1 MLTFQLAIFVTVL
14 FVVQKFL
21 CWLTQKPLKYPP
33 GPPSLPFIGNM
44 AVFMTGRAPYH
55 VLKELADQFGSVVS
69 LKMGT
74 GRFVVLSTVEAI
86 REAFVRQSECFA
98 GRPYMY
104 SISLLTRNNCGIAF
118 GDYTPIWKVHR
129 KSCAVAIHRNVR
141 GKNCTSSDVKILQE
155 VEHLIVRL
163 QQKTNQPTDI
173 SDDLNLAVLN
183 VICDMTFGQRYEI
196 HDSEYRAILDSA
208 NKFTAI
214 LQHGDPIDFIP
225 ALKIFPS
232 KKLRLVQD
240 VIKTRDAIL
249 QKKYEEHVAT
259 FDPKNIRDLTDAFLL
274 SMLEC
279 TDENGN
285 HELTEDHIV
294 MAMFE
299 LFTGGFDST
308 FKTLKWAVIYL
319 LHNPEVQKRI
329 QDEMEQAI
337 GSRLPTWD
345 DHLKLPYLEATVLET
360 LRSSSYSSLNGP
372 RRTTTDTQLLG
383 YDIPKDSIVVC
394 NLWWVHHDPANW
406 KDPDNFRPEHFI
418 NENGEVFQPKAFM
431 AFSLGRRACL
441 GDLLA
446 RMEIFLLLG
455 GMLQRFNI
463 TAPEEDGLPALE
475 PLPDLIRSP
484 NEYRVVLK
492 NR

>member
-1 MLTFQLAIFVTVL
+1 MVAFKSKSKEGEWWCCIEISACVVEEATLQHFFTMLTFQLAIFVTVL
-14 FVVQKFL
+14 FLVRRIIK
-21 CWLTQKPLKYPP
+21 WLTERPLKFPP
-33 GPPSLPFIGNM
+33 GPPSFPFIGNM

-55 VLKELADQFGSVVS
+55 VLKELSDQFGSVVS

-196 HDSEYRAILDSA
+196 NDSEYRAILDSA

-225 ALKIFPS
+225 ALKV
-232 KKLRLVQD
+232 R
-240 VIKTRDAIL
+240 
-249 QKKYEEHVAT
+249 
-259 FDPKNIRDLTDAFLL
+259 
-274 SMLEC
+274 
-279 TDENGN
+279 
-285 HELTEDHIV
+285 
-294 MAMFE
+294 
-299 LFTGGFDST
+299 T
-308 FKTLKWAVIYL
+308 FKT
-319 LHNPEVQKRI
+319 
-329 QDEMEQAI
+329 
-337 GSRLPTWD
+337 
-345 DHLKLPYLEATVLET
+345 
-360 LRSSSYSSLNGP
+360 
-372 RRTTTDTQLLG
+372 
-383 YDIPKDSIVVC
+383 
-394 NLWWVHHDPANW
+394 
-406 KDPDNFRPEHFI
+406 
-418 NENGEVFQPKAFM
+418 
-431 AFSLGRRACL
+431 
-441 GDLLA
+441 
-446 RMEIFLLLG
+446 
-455 GMLQRFNI
+455 
-463 TAPEEDGLPALE
+463 
-475 PLPDLIRSP
+475 
-484 NEYRVVLK
+484 
-492 NR
+492 